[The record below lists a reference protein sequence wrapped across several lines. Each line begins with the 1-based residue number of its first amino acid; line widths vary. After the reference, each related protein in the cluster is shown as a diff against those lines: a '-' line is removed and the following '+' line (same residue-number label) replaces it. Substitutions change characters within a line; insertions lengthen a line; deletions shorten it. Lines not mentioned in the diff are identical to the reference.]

1 MALVR
6 PVRGLRYDLSR
17 AGDAG
22 QLLAPPYDVVDDA
35 GRARIAARSPHNCI
49 HVILP
54 QGEGDTKYAEG
65 AQQFERL
72 KAEALTH
79 DEAPSFYVYHQ
90 TFSSEGQ
97 QYTRKGF
104 IGLIELTRFGA
115 GPVLPHERTLAG
127 PKADRLKLMRACM
140 AHLELVFGMFSDP
153 ARGWEASLG
162 ELGAPVLDADFDGA
176 HHTLFRVDDPRAT
189 AALAQLLEDRKIYIA
204 DGHHRYETMCSFRDE
219 LAAEGRGETA
229 RWGLIYLSNLD
240 DPGLVVLPT
249 HRLVHSVT
257 SFDLRTTLAAL
268 APFFDIA
275 EVSLP
280 GNAAD
285 LRSKL
290 AESAANG
297 AAFGLAVP
305 GQGALHV
312 LSLRKDFEPS
322 AAGLGH
328 LHVALQRLDVA
339 LLHELVLE
347 RGLGITREAQSQNT
361 NLRYYKSTDAA
372 LAVAAGPASVHAGEA
387 SNLVVA
393 SDPVVA
399 DVVQLVCFMNP
410 TPVAD
415 VRAVCDSGEVMPQKS
430 TFFYPKIPTGLVFH
444 DLRDDLA

>member
-1 MALVR
+1 MALIR

-22 QLLAPPYDVVDDA
+22 QLLAPPYDVVDEA

-54 QGEGDTKYAEG
+54 QGEGDAKYAEG
-65 AQQFERL
+65 AKQFERL
-72 KAEALTH
+72 KSEALTH

-90 TFSSEGQ
+90 TFTSEGQ

-153 ARGWEASLG
+153 ARGWEGSLG
-162 ELGAPVLDADFDGA
+162 DLGKPVLDADFDGA
-176 HHTLFRVDDPRAT
+176 HHTLYRVDDPQAT
-189 AALAQLLEDRKIYIA
+189 VALAQLLEDRKIYIA

-219 LAAEGRGETA
+219 LAAERGETA

-249 HRLVHSVT
+249 HRLVHSVK

-268 APFFDIA
+268 EAYFEVEQVVLPSTAA
-275 EVSLP
+275 E
-280 GNAAD
+280 
-285 LRSKL
+285 LRALL

-305 GQGALHV
+305 GERTLHV
-312 LSLRKDFEPS
+312 LRLRKDFDPT

-361 NLRYYKSTDAA
+361 NLRYYKSTDEAV
-372 LAVAAGPASVHAGEA
+372 AVAAGEREGA
-387 SNLVVA
+387 
-393 SDPVVA
+393 A
-399 DVVQLVCFMNP
+399 DVQLVCFMNP

>member
-22 QLLAPPYDVVDDA
+22 QLLAPPYDVVDEA
-35 GRARIAARSPHNCI
+35 GRARIAARSPFNCI

-54 QGEGDTKYAEG
+54 QGEGDAKYAEG
-65 AQQFERL
+65 ARQFEAL
-72 KAEALTH
+72 KAGGLVH
-79 DEAPSFYVYHQ
+79 DAEPGFYVYHQ
-90 TFSSEGQ
+90 TFTSEGQ

-153 ARGWEASLG
+153 GRAWEGAVG

-176 HHTLFRVDDPRAT
+176 HHTLYRVADPRAT
-189 AALAQLLEDRKIYIA
+189 AALAQVLADKQIYIA

-219 LAAEGRGETA
+219 LEAHGRGEAA
-229 RWGLIYLSNLD
+229 RFGLIYLSNLD

-249 HRLVHSVT
+249 HRLVHSVPR
-257 SFDLRTTLAAL
+257 FELAATLAAL
-268 APFFDIA
+268 RPFFA
-275 EVSLP
+275 VSAAPLP
-280 GNAAD
+280 ASGGE
-285 LRSKL
+285 LRATL
-290 AESAANG
+290 AEAARAG
-297 AAFGLAVP
+297 AAFGLALP
-305 GQGALHV
+305 GEGTLH
-312 LSLRKDFEPS
+312 LLRLRGDFDPQ

-328 LHVALQRLDVA
+328 LHAALQRLDVA

-361 NLRYYKSTDAA
+361 NLRYYKSTDEA
-372 LAVAAGPASVHAGEA
+372 LAVAAGQRPEAG
-387 SNLVVA
+387 
-393 SDPVVA
+393 D
-399 DVVQLVCFMNP
+399 VQLVCFMNP
-410 TPVAD
+410 TPVSD

-444 DLRDDLA
+444 DLRDDLT

>member
-17 AGDAG
+17 AGDAS
-22 QLLAPPYDVVDDA
+22 QLLAPPYDVVDAA
-35 GRARIAARSPHNCI
+35 GRARIAARSPFNCI

-54 QGEGDTKYAEG
+54 QGEGDEKYAEG
-65 AQQFERL
+65 ARQFAGL
-72 KAEALTH
+72 KAGGLTH
-79 DEAPSFYVYHQ
+79 DAEPSFYVYHQ
-90 TFSSEGQ
+90 TFTSEGQ
-97 QYTRKGF
+97 QHTRKGF

-153 ARGWEASLG
+153 GRVWEGAVGDLG
-162 ELGAPVLDADFDGA
+162 EAVLDADFDGA
-176 HHTLFRVDDPRAT
+176 HHTLYRVSDPAAT
-189 AALAQLLEDRKIYIA
+189 AALARVLADKQIYIA

-219 LAAEGRGETA
+219 LTAEGRGETA
-229 RWGLIYLSNLD
+229 RFGLIYLSNLD

-249 HRLVHSVT
+249 HRLVHSVP
-257 SFDLRTTLAAL
+257 SFGLAATLAAL
-268 APFFDIA
+268 RPFFAIDEVALAGTGA
-275 EVSLP
+275 ELRARL
-280 GNAAD
+280 AA
-285 LRSKL
+285 
-290 AESAANG
+290 AARTG

-305 GQGALHV
+305 GAGTLH
-312 LSLRKDFEPS
+312 LLRLRPDFDPQ

-328 LHVALQRLDVA
+328 LHAALQRLDVA

-361 NLRYYKSTDAA
+361 NLRYYKSTDEA
-372 LAVAAGPASVHAGEA
+372 LAVARGER
-387 SNLVVA
+387 
-393 SDPVVA
+393 SDAA
-399 DVVQLVCFMNP
+399 DVQLVCFMNP

-444 DLRDDLA
+444 DLGDELLRDEKHEG